1 MSEAGERAKSKGV
14 PASGYAVHPY
24 YYQQYYMAQQMANSG
39 YVPVMANT
47 AQNQPQGSSGQ
58 YAWPLYAT
66 GYPSG
71 VQVVQGMNGAV
82 PAYYFPYAHPSYVAQ
97 YQAQYGYQQAT
108 SAAMTNNS
116 STSANVAV
124 TEDSAATVV
133 TDTANAI
140 NGQTA
145 EAHAPPSPPAT
156 LPITS
161 RSISRVSDTPSVSRT
176 TTLNRTS
183 SCEGMEPL
191 PLTRKVSKSFSVE
204 KSKWRLSRTGSKP
217 SLAIDGTGGDED
229 EDWNLPASPLMG
241 RRTSLSVS
249 PRPCGTAFLPDDDGR
264 SDAIQASRVTPRS
277 FTASDIH
284 LIDAIRMFS
293 KEMEMPID
301 SKFAERLEM
310 LENAATVQ
318 MSVLSQDIIFGDVL
332 GLENPVNSKIC
343 YLNSVIQ
350 ILLPVCPL
358 SQVFSL
364 ALSHGSAGPWTD
376 AIARAMRLFF
386 QPRMGVS
393 PSLLNVKGM
402 GAVLK
407 ELGGLGNQQDVAE
420 ALGIVLN
427 KLHEEW
433 KHVLR
438 IQPWAKISN
447 RESLHGLDE
456 DSFIYK
462 LFRGI
467 RCLGKQFE
475 IFTQLHL
482 APPTSGGNRLTEL
495 LAQTFKHELHYLPP
509 VLCIELSRHLSENQ
523 LTTSQTSV
531 GFSGTMTIPEACCTK
546 ECNRDRT
553 YQLVGAVVRSG
564 VYANSGH
571 FWAAQRRGNKWFW
584 INDTEVIECDVS
596 EADQIDMSSDLL
608 SKKLDAASNW
618 CVLVYADMNAKVAVH
633 PYN

>member
-1 MSEAGERAKSKGV
+1 MSEAGDRAKSKAA
-14 PASGYAVHPY
+14 PATGYAMHPY

-39 YVPVMANT
+39 YVPVMSNT
-47 AQNQPQGSSGQ
+47 AQNQSQPASGQ
-58 YAWPLYAT
+58 YGWPIYAT
-66 GYPSG
+66 GYPPN
-71 VQVVQGMNGAV
+71 VQMVQGMNGAV
-82 PAYYFPYAHPSYVAQ
+82 PAYYFPYAHASYVAQ

-108 SAAMTNNS
+108 SAPMNSNN
-116 STSANVAV
+116 STSAHLATAQEQPAAV
-124 TEDSAATVV
+124 VSEIPTPLNSGSLETH
-133 TDTANAI
+133 
-140 NGQTA
+140 
-145 EAHAPPSPPAT
+145 EPPSPPAN

-161 RSISRVSDTPSVSRT
+161 RSISRVSDTPTVSRT

-183 SCEGMEPL
+183 SCEGVEPL

-229 EDWNLPASPLMG
+229 EDWNLPSSPLMG

-249 PRPCGTAFLPDDDGR
+249 PRACGTAFLPDEDDR
-264 SDAIQASRVTPRS
+264 AEMVPATIAPRR
-277 FTASDIH
+277 FTASEIH
-284 LIDAIRMFS
+284 LVDAVRMFS
-293 KEMEMPID
+293 REMEMPID

-318 MSVLSQDIIFGDVL
+318 MSVFSQDTIFGDVL

-350 ILLPVCPL
+350 ILLPICPL

-386 QPRMGVS
+386 QPPMGVS

-402 GAVLK
+402 GAVLR

-420 ALGIVLN
+420 ALGIILN

-438 IQPWAKISN
+438 VQPWGKISN

-467 RCLGKQFE
+467 RCMGKQLE

-509 VLCIELSRHLSENQ
+509 VLCIELSRHLSENK

-531 GFSGTMTIPEACCTK
+531 GFSGSMTIPETCCSK
-546 ECNRDRT
+546 ECNRDRM

-571 FWAAQRRGNKWFW
+571 FWAAQRRGNKWYW

-596 EADQIDMSSDLL
+596 EADQIDVSSDLL